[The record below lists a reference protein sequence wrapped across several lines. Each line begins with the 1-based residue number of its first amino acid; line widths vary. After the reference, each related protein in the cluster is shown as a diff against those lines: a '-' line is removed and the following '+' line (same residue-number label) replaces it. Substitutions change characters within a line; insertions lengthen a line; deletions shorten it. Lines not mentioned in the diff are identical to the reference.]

1 MFLADFHIHSNFSD
15 GQLSIPELI
24 DLYGQRNFGAIA
36 ITDHLCEEKTW
47 LGMTAQVL
55 QRTLTRQSFPDYMAL
70 IAEERVRAWEQYGM
84 VVLAGF
90 ELTKNSLLHHRSAH
104 LLGIGVSDYIAADG
118 DVFELAQ
125 AIKHQGALCVAA
137 HPLPTGKLE
146 LQTRHLWDRRKE
158 LGPLIDAWEVGSG
171 DNWFK
176 EVAQSGLPA
185 LASSD
190 LHIPRQLTSWKT
202 VLDCERHPEAIL
214 QAIRQQNLSC
224 IYYQDRQAESI
235 LPLLSPFEAT
245 GPLMTD
251 EHLVCTA

>member
-24 DLYGQRNFGAIA
+24 DFYGQRHFGAIA

-47 LGMTAQVL
+47 LGMTAQAL
-55 QRTLTRQSFPDYMAL
+55 QRTLTRQSFADYMAL
-70 IAEERVRAWEQYGM
+70 IAEEKIRAWEQYKM
-84 VVLAGF
+84 VVFAGF

-104 LLGIGVSDYIAADG
+104 LLGIGISDYIAADG

-125 AIKHQGALCVAA
+125 AIKSQGALCVAA

-158 LGPLIDAWEVGSG
+158 LDPLIDAWEVGSG

-190 LHIPRQLTSWKT
+190 LHTPRQLTSWKT

-214 QAIRQQNLSC
+214 EAIRRQNLSC
-224 IYYQDRQAESI
+224 LYYQDRQAESFS
-235 LPLLSPFEAT
+235 PHLSSFEAT

-251 EHLVCTA
+251 EHLACTA